1 MTITPQHLIALLPL
15 LIVGL
20 TVVVVMLSIAW
31 RRNHFLNATLS
42 VIGLNAALVSLWFVG
57 QAGAMDV
64 TPLMRVDGFAMLYTG
79 LVLLASLAT
88 CTFAYPWLEGYNDNQ
103 EEFYLLVLIA
113 SLGGILLAN
122 ANHLAALFLGI
133 ELISLPLFGLIGYA
147 FRQKRSLEASI
158 KYTILS
164 AAASSFLL
172 FGMALVYAQSGNL
185 SFEALGKSLGDGM
198 LHEPLLLAGFG
209 LMIVGLGFKLS
220 LVPFHLWTPDVY
232 QGAPAPVSTFL
243 ATASKIAI
251 FGVVMRLFLYAPV
264 GDSEAVR
271 VVLGIIAFASII
283 FGNLMALSQTNI
295 KRLLGYSSISHLGY
309 LLVALSQTNIKRL
322 LGYSSI
328 SHLGY
333 LLVALIALQS
343 GEMSMEAVGVYL
355 AGYLFSSLGA
365 FGVVSLMSSPF
376 RGPDADSLYSYRGLF
391 WHRPVLA
398 AVMTVM
404 MLSLAGI
411 PMTLGFIGKFY
422 VLAVGVQASLWWL
435 VAAVVVGSA
444 IGLYYYLRVAVSLYL
459 HAPQQPGRDAPTN
472 WQYSAGGIVVL
483 ISALLVLVL
492 GVWPQPLISLVQ
504 LAMPLM

>member
-1 MTITPQHLIALLPL
+1 MTITPQQLIALLPL

-57 QAGAMDV
+57 QGGAMDV
-64 TPLMRVDGFAMLYTG
+64 TPLMRVDGYAMLYTG

-88 CTFAYPWLEGYNDNQ
+88 CTFAYPWLEGYNDNK

-113 SLGGILLAN
+113 ALGGILLAN
-122 ANHLAALFLGI
+122 ANHLAALVLGI

-172 FGMALVYAQSGNL
+172 FGIALVYAQSGNL
-185 SFEALGKSLGDGM
+185 SFMALGKSLGDGM
-198 LHEPLLLAGFG
+198 LHEPLLLAGLG
-209 LMIVGLGFKLS
+209 MMIVGLGFKLS

-271 VVLGIIAFASII
+271 VVLGIIAFVSII

-309 LLVALSQTNIKRL
+309 LM
-322 LGYSSI
+322 
-328 SHLGY
+328 
-333 LLVALIALQS
+333 VALIALQS

-365 FGVVSLMSSPF
+365 FGVVSLMSSPY
-376 RGPDADSLYSYRGLF
+376 RGPDADSLFSYRGLF
-391 WHRPVLA
+391 WHRPILS

-422 VLAVGVQASLWWL
+422 VLAVGVQAHLWWL
-435 VAAVVVGSA
+435 TAGVVIGSA

-459 HAPQQPGRDAPTN
+459 SAPQQLNRDAPGN
-472 WQYSAGGIVVL
+472 WQYSAGGSVVL
-483 ISALLVLVL
+483 ISALLVLIF
-492 GVWPQPLISLVQ
+492 GIYPQPLIDIVQ
-504 LAMPLM
+504 RAMPLM

>member
-31 RRNHFLNATLS
+31 RRNHFFNATLS
-42 VIGLNAALVSLWFVG
+42 VLGLNAALLSLWFVG

-64 TPLMRVDGFAMLYTG
+64 TPLMRVDGYAMLYTG

-88 CTFAYPWLEGYNDNQ
+88 CTFAYPWLEGYTDNK

-113 SLGGILLAN
+113 ALGGILLAN
-122 ANHLAALFLGI
+122 ANHMASLFLGI

-147 FRQKRSLEASI
+147 FRQKRSLEAAI

-172 FGMALVYAQSGNL
+172 FGIALLYAQTGNL
-185 SFEALGKSLGDGM
+185 SFMALGKSLGDGM
-198 LHEPLLLAGFG
+198 MHEPLLLAGLG
-209 LMIVGLGFKLS
+209 MMIVGLGFKLS

-271 VVLGIIAFASII
+271 VVLGIIAFVSII
-283 FGNLMALSQTNI
+283 FGNLM
-295 KRLLGYSSISHLGY
+295 
-309 LLVALSQTNIKRL
+309 ALSQTNIKRL

-343 GEMSMEAVGVYL
+343 GEMSMETVGVYL

-365 FGVVSLMSSPF
+365 FGVVSLMSSPY
-376 RGPDADSLYSYRGLF
+376 RGPDADSLFSYRGLF
-391 WHRPVLA
+391 WHRPILS

-422 VLAVGVQASLWWL
+422 VLAVGVQAHLWWL
-435 VAAVVVGSA
+435 TAGVVLGSA

-459 HAPQQPGRDAPTN
+459 SAPQQLNRDAPSN

-483 ISALLVLVL
+483 ISALLVLLL
-492 GVWPQPLISLVQ
+492 GVYPQPLIDIVQ
-504 LAMPLM
+504 LAKPLM

>member
-1 MTITPQHLIALLPL
+1 MTITPQNLIALLPL

-88 CTFAYPWLEGYNDNQ
+88 CTFAYPWLEGYNDNKD
-103 EEFYLLVLIA
+103 EFYLLVLIA
-113 SLGGILLAN
+113 ALGGILLAN
-122 ANHLAALFLGI
+122 ANHLASLFLGI
-133 ELISLPLFGLIGYA
+133 ELISLPLFGLVGYA

-172 FGMALVYAQSGNL
+172 FGMALVYAQSGDL
-185 SFEALGKSLGDGM
+185 SFVALGKKLGDGM
-198 LHEPLLLAGFG
+198 LNEPLLLAGFG

-264 GDSEAVR
+264 GDSEAIR
-271 VVLGIIAFASII
+271 VVLAIIAFASII

-309 LLVALSQTNIKRL
+309 LLVAL
-322 LGYSSI
+322 
-328 SHLGY
+328 
-333 LLVALIALQS
+333 IALQT

-355 AGYLFSSLGA
+355 VGYLFSSLGA
-365 FGVVSLMSSPF
+365 FGVVSLMSSPY
-376 RGPDADSLYSYRGLF
+376 RGPDADSLFSYRGLF
-391 WHRPVLA
+391 WHRPILS

-422 VLAVGVQASLWWL
+422 VLAVGVHAHLWWL

-459 HAPQQPGRDAPTN
+459 SAPEQLNRDAPSN

-492 GVWPQPLISLVQ
+492 GIWPQPLISIVQ
-504 LAMPLM
+504 LATPLM

>member
-1 MTITPQHLIALLPL
+1 MTITPQQLIALLPL

-42 VIGLNAALVSLWFVG
+42 VLGLNAALISLWFVG
-57 QAGAMDV
+57 QNGAMDV
-64 TPLMRVDGFAMLYTG
+64 TPLIRVDGYAMLYTG

-88 CTFAYPWLEGYNDNQ
+88 CTFAYPWLEGYKDNK

-113 SLGGILLAN
+113 ALGGILLAG
-122 ANHLAALFLGI
+122 ANQLAALFLGI
-133 ELISLPLFGLIGYA
+133 ELISLPLFGLVGYA

-164 AAASSFLL
+164 AVASSFLL
-172 FGMALVYAQSGNL
+172 FGMALVYANSGNL
-185 SFEALGKSLGDGM
+185 SFLALGKSLTDGM
-198 LHEPLLLAGFG
+198 LHEPLLLAGLG

-251 FGVVMRLFLYAPV
+251 FGVVMRLFLYMPV

-271 VVLGIIAFASII
+271 VVLGLIAFASII
-283 FGNLMALSQTNI
+283 FGNLM
-295 KRLLGYSSISHLGY
+295 
-309 LLVALSQTNIKRL
+309 ALSQTNIKRL

-365 FGVVSLMSSPF
+365 FGVVSLMSSPY

-391 WHRPVLA
+391 WHRPILS

-422 VLAVGVQASLWWL
+422 VLAVGVHAHLWWL
-435 VAAVVVGSA
+435 VGAVVVGSA

-459 HAPQQPGRDAPTN
+459 SAPEKLNRDAPSN

-492 GVWPQPLISLVQ
+492 GVWPQPLINIVQ
-504 LAMPLM
+504 LATPLM

>member
-1 MTITPQHLIALLPL
+1 MTITPQQLIALLPL

-57 QAGAMDV
+57 QGGAMDV
-64 TPLMRVDGFAMLYTG
+64 TPLMRVDGYAMLYTG

-88 CTFAYPWLEGYNDNQ
+88 CTFAYPWLEGYNDNK

-113 SLGGILLAN
+113 ALGGILLAN

-172 FGMALVYAQSGNL
+172 FGIALLYAQTGNL
-185 SFEALGKSLGDGM
+185 SFMALGKSLGDGM
-198 LHEPLLLAGFG
+198 LHEPLLLAGLG
-209 LMIVGLGFKLS
+209 MMIVGLGFKLS

-232 QGAPAPVSTFL
+232 QGAPAPVSTF
-243 ATASKIAI
+243 
-251 FGVVMRLFLYAPV
+251 MRLFLYAPV

-271 VVLGIIAFASII
+271 TVLGIIAFVSII
-283 FGNLMALSQTNI
+283 FGNLM
-295 KRLLGYSSISHLGY
+295 
-309 LLVALSQTNIKRL
+309 ALSQTNIKRL

-343 GEMSMEAVGVYL
+343 GEMSMETVGVYL

-365 FGVVSLMSSPF
+365 FGVVSLMSSPY
-376 RGPDADSLYSYRGLF
+376 RGPDADSLFSYRGLF
-391 WHRPVLA
+391 WHRPILS

-422 VLAVGVQASLWWL
+422 VLAVGVQAHLWWL
-435 VAAVVVGSA
+435 TAGVVIGSA

-459 HAPQQPGRDAPTN
+459 SAPQQLNRDAPGN

-483 ISALLVLVL
+483 ISALLVLIF
-492 GVWPQPLISLVQ
+492 GIYPQPLIDIVQ
-504 LAMPLM
+504 RAMPLM

>member
-1 MTITPQHLIALLPL
+1 MTITPQQLIALLPL

-42 VIGLNAALVSLWFVG
+42 VLGLNAALVSLWFVG
-57 QAGAMDV
+57 QNGAMDV
-64 TPLMRVDGFAMLYTG
+64 TPLIRVDGYAMLYTG

-88 CTFAYPWLEGYNDNQ
+88 CTFAYPWLEGYKDNK

-113 SLGGILLAN
+113 ALGGILLAG

-172 FGMALVYAQSGNL
+172 FGMALVYANSGNL
-185 SFEALGKSLGDGM
+185 SFLALGKSLADNT
-198 LHEPLLLAGFG
+198 LHEPLLLAGLG

-251 FGVVMRLFLYAPV
+251 FGVVMRLFLYMPV
-264 GDSEAVR
+264 GNSEAVR
-271 VVLGIIAFASII
+271 VVLGLIAFASII

-309 LLVALSQTNIKRL
+309 LLVAL
-322 LGYSSI
+322 
-328 SHLGY
+328 
-333 LLVALIALQS
+333 IALQT

-355 AGYLFSSLGA
+355 VGYLFSSLGA
-365 FGVVSLMSSPF
+365 FGVVSLMSSPY
-376 RGPDADSLYSYRGLF
+376 RGPDADSLFSYRGLF
-391 WHRPVLA
+391 WHRPILS

-404 MLSLAGI
+404 MLSLAVALFAQSDRPGHI
-411 PMTLGFIGKFY
+411 NPEDMEVDMDNPTFVPMVKVGKVLKDGDSIQY
-422 VLAVGVQASLWWL
+422 VELNNVWVFAEPVFKDARQRADG
-435 VAAVVVGSA
+435 AAAPHGGA
-444 IGLYYYLRVAVSLYL
+444 GGAWPANRHGCRRRRNRLRRIWPHPRAVSLG
-459 HAPQQPGRDAPTN
+459 P
-472 WQYSAGGIVVL
+472 
-483 ISALLVLVL
+483 
-492 GVWPQPLISLVQ
+492 
-504 LAMPLM
+504 

>member
-185 SFEALGKSLGDGM
+185 SFEALGRASAM
-198 LHEPLLLAGFG
+198 VCCEPLLLAGFG

-309 LLVALSQTNIKRL
+309 LLVAL
-322 LGYSSI
+322 
-328 SHLGY
+328 
-333 LLVALIALQS
+333 IALQS

-365 FGVVSLMSSPF
+365 FGVVSLMSS
-376 RGPDADSLYSYRGLF
+376 RSAADADSLYSYRGLF

>member
-1 MTITPQHLIALLPL
+1 MTITTQQLIALLPL

-42 VIGLNAALVSLWFVG
+42 VVGLNAALLSLWFVG

-64 TPLMRVDGFAMLYTG
+64 TPLMRVDGYAMLYTG

-88 CTFAYPWLEGYNDNQ
+88 CTFAYPWLQGYNDNK

-113 SLGGILLAN
+113 ALGGILLAN
-122 ANHLAALFLGI
+122 ANHLASLFLGI
-133 ELISLPLFGLIGYA
+133 ELISLPLFGLVGYA
-147 FRQKRSLEASI
+147 FRQKRSLEAAI

-172 FGMALVYAQSGNL
+172 FGMALVYAQSGSL
-185 SFEALGKSLGDGM
+185 SFVTLGKSLADNM
-198 LHEPLLLAGFG
+198 LNEPLLLAGLG

-271 VVLGIIAFASII
+271 VVLGVLAFASII
-283 FGNLMALSQTNI
+283 FGNLMALT
-295 KRLLGYSSISHLGY
+295 
-309 LLVALSQTNIKRL
+309 QTNIKRL

-333 LLVALIALQS
+333 LLVALIALKS
-343 GEMSMEAVGVYL
+343 GDMSMETVGVYL

-365 FGVVSLMSSPF
+365 FGVVSLMSSPY

-391 WHRPVLA
+391 WHRPILS

-422 VLAVGVQASLWWL
+422 VLAVGVQSNLWWL
-435 VAAVVVGSA
+435 TGAVVVGSA

-459 HAPQQPGRDAPTN
+459 NAPQQLNRDAPSN
-472 WQYSAGGIVVL
+472 WAYSAGGVVVL

-492 GVWPQPLISLVQ
+492 GVWPQPLITLVQ
-504 LAMPLM
+504 LAKPLM

>member
-1 MTITPQHLIALLPL
+1 
-15 LIVGL
+15 
-20 TVVVVMLSIAW
+20 
-31 RRNHFLNATLS
+31 
-42 VIGLNAALVSLWFVG
+42 
-57 QAGAMDV
+57 
-64 TPLMRVDGFAMLYTG
+64 
-79 LVLLASLAT
+79 
-88 CTFAYPWLEGYNDNQ
+88 
-103 EEFYLLVLIA
+103 
-113 SLGGILLAN
+113 
-122 ANHLAALFLGI
+122 
-133 ELISLPLFGLIGYA
+133 
-147 FRQKRSLEASI
+147 
-158 KYTILS
+158 
-164 AAASSFLL
+164 
-172 FGMALVYAQSGNL
+172 MALVYAQSGNL

-309 LLVALSQTNIKRL
+309 LLVAL
-322 LGYSSI
+322 
-328 SHLGY
+328 
-333 LLVALIALQS
+333 IALQS

-422 VLAVGVQASLWWL
+422 VLAVGVQASV
-435 VAAVVVGSA
+435 VAGRRRGGGFRDWFVLLPARCGESLPARAAATGTRRADKLAVQRRRYRGA
-444 IGLYYYLRVAVSLYL
+444 DLRVAGVGT
-459 HAPQQPGRDAPTN
+459 GR
-472 WQYSAGGIVVL
+472 
-483 ISALLVLVL
+483 
-492 GVWPQPLISLVQ
+492 
-504 LAMPLM
+504 LAAAAD

>member
-31 RRNHFLNATLS
+31 RRNHFFNATLS
-42 VIGLNAALVSLWFVG
+42 VVGLNVALLSLWFVG
-57 QAGAMDV
+57 HAGAMDV
-64 TPLMRVDGFAMLYTG
+64 TPLMRVDGYAMLYTG

-88 CTFAYPWLEGYNDNQ
+88 CTFAYPWLEGYSDNK

-113 SLGGILLAN
+113 ALGGILLAN
-122 ANHLAALFLGI
+122 ANHMASLFLGI
-133 ELISLPLFGLIGYA
+133 ELISLPLFGLVGYA

-172 FGMALVYAQSGNL
+172 FGIALVYAQSGDL
-185 SFEALGKSLGDGM
+185 SFVAIGKNLGKEV
-198 LHEPLLLAGFG
+198 LHEPLLLAGLG

-251 FGVVMRLFLYAPV
+251 FGVLMRLFLYAPV
-264 GDSEAVR
+264 GNSEAVR
-271 VVLGIIAFASII
+271 VVLGVIAFVSII

-295 KRLLGYSSISHLGY
+295 KRLLGYSSIAHLGY
-309 LLVALSQTNIKRL
+309 LM
-322 LGYSSI
+322 
-328 SHLGY
+328 
-333 LLVALIALQS
+333 VALIALRGGQ
-343 GEMSMEAVGVYL
+343 MSMESVGVYL

-365 FGVVSLMSSPF
+365 FGVVSLMSSPY
-376 RGPDADSLYSYRGLF
+376 RGPDAESLYSYRGLF
-391 WHRPVLA
+391 WHRPILS

-422 VLAVGVQASLWWL
+422 ILAVGVQANLWWL
-435 VAAVVVGSA
+435 TGAVVVGSA

-459 HAPQQPGRDAPTN
+459 NAPQQLNRDAPSN
-472 WQYSAGGIVVL
+472 WAYSAGGIVVL

-492 GVWPQPLISLVQ
+492 GIYPQPLISIVQ
-504 LAMPLM
+504 LALPMM